1 MRVTNSMMLRST
13 LRDLNTSLGRLQES
27 QQRATTG
34 KANLRMSDN
43 PTATSAAMSTRQD
56 LRRNEQMGK
65 ELDDAKSWLDAADS
79 ALTNG
84 LTTLGRAR
92 EIAIAAANTGGAS
105 QGASREAYAAQIRAM
120 RSELMSLANTKV
132 GDRSVFAGTAAGNA
146 YDATGAYTGDNGMVV
161 RDVAPSL
168 SMTVN
173 VTGTAAFGVG
183 GSGAGNV
190 FDVLDRLATAIQNG
204 DSSAMAAEQV
214 NLVSATDTMSSA
226 TAVIGVQGERILE
239 IANRSADDKLRLET
253 QLSNV
258 EDVDIVQALIES
270 KEQETRYQA
279 SLQVAAK
286 IIPPSLMDFL
296 R

>member
-13 LRDLNTSLGRLQES
+13 LRDLNSSLGRLQES

-34 KANLRMSDN
+34 RANLRMSDN
-43 PTATSAAMSTRQD
+43 PAATAAAMDTRQG
-56 LRRNEQMGK
+56 LRRNEQMGR

-84 LTTLGRAR
+84 LSTLARAKQ
-92 EIAIAAANTGGAS
+92 IAVAAGNTGGAS
-105 QGASREAYAAQIRAM
+105 QAASRDAYAAQIRAI
-120 RSELMSLANTKV
+120 RSELLAIANTQV
-132 GDRSVFAGTAAGNA
+132 DGRSIFSGNAAGNA
-146 YDATGAYTGDNGMVV
+146 YDAAGAYAGDHGSVV

-173 VTGTAAFGVG
+173 VTGPAAFGVDG
-183 GSGAGNV
+183 GAAGNV
-190 FDVLDRLATAIQNG
+190 FDVLDRLATAIQAG
-204 DSSAMAAEQV
+204 DSAAMATEQTR
-214 NLVSATDTMSSA
+214 LASATDTMSSA
-226 TAVIGVQGERILE
+226 TAIIGVQGERIEE
-239 IANRSADDKLRLET
+239 IATRAADDELRLKQ

-270 KEQETRYQA
+270 KVQETRYQA